1 MNRVIVMSF
10 EMVPAIMVDSQILF
24 AQIERNSEWFLV
36 KTEFRFT
43 DRIVIKVLKGREVY
57 NLVSA
62 ILGYEPQ
69 ERMKNLLWQCR
80 GKPVGVCVETITDS
94 PLQRRIC
101 SFFHITENDA
111 NELVHHKV
119 RNRRKK

>member
-1 MNRVIVMSF
+1 MSF
-10 EMVPAIMVDSQILF
+10 EMVPAIMVNSQIIF
-24 AQIERNSEWFLV
+24 ARIDRNSEWLLV
-36 KTEFRFT
+36 KAEFRFA
-43 DRIVIKVLKGREVY
+43 DRIVVKDLLGRDVY

-62 ILGYEPQ
+62 VLGYEPQ
-69 ERMKNLLWQCR
+69 ENLQKLLWQCR